1 MSPTYLS
8 SDSLSYFIPVSHGV
22 GIVPQ
27 RAVTS
32 DNYLWLE
39 NSVFLLQC
47 ITFYLKLWL
56 HPLENRWRY
65 RCPRVSI
72 YDLIRRTEIQLRGK
86 ENQTCSL
93 LQSDQL
99 SPKTTALEHSMRKA
113 WTCEVACS
121 SFRLILTKGSHW
133 SKPAGDPCPYLSQR
147 GHTVIP
153 EPQIEF
159 RADTELQIGKY
170 RVTIKRVIH
179 WAMKVCLLFPQ
190 SL

>member
-1 MSPTYLS
+1 M
-8 SDSLSYFIPVSHGV
+8 V
-22 GIVPQ
+22 
-27 RAVTS
+27 RAFCIFVTMHHILLKAMATS
-32 DNYLWLE
+32 FRKQMEIQISTCLYLWPHSE
-39 NSVFLLQC
+39 DRNPV
-47 ITFYLKLWL
+47 TRKM
-56 HPLENRWRY
+56 
-65 RCPRVSI
+65 
-72 YDLIRRTEIQLRGK
+72 
-86 ENQTCSL
+86 NQTCSL

-133 SKPAGDPCPYLSQR
+133 SKPAGDPCLYLSQR